1 MKKQHKITLVLILFI
16 LLTSFSFH
24 KFYVAIYQIN
34 HEPKK
39 KMIQV
44 TARLFVDDVNDALEK
59 KFGKKTF
66 LAEQKETAEDEILLK
81 KYLSEKFQLK
91 VNGEKKTLIFHSK
104 DLENNVLICYM
115 SFKDVS
121 KIKTL
126 EVENTI
132 LTELYEEQQ
141 NIIQTNF
148 NGEKQ
153 SLLLTVEKTKG
164 MLK

>member
-1 MKKQHKITLVLILFI
+1 MKKLHKFLYLFLLSI
-16 LLTSFSFH
+16 ILTSFGLH

-44 TARLFVDDVNDALEK
+44 TARLFVDDVNDAIEK
-59 KFGKKTF
+59 KYHKKTF
-66 LAEQKETAEDEILLK
+66 LGEEKESLEDEVLLK

-91 VNGEKKTLIFHSK
+91 VNGEKKAMNFHSK
-104 DLENNVLICYM
+104 ELENNVLICYL
-115 SFKDVS
+115 SIKDIT

-126 EVENTI
+126 EIENSVI
-132 LTELYEEQQ
+132 TELYDEQQ
-141 NIIQTNF
+141 NIVQTNF

-153 SLLLTVEKTKG
+153 SLLLTSEKTKG

>member
-1 MKKQHKITLVLILFI
+1 MRKLQKIIYIFILFS
-16 LLTSFSFH
+16 LLTSFGLH

-34 HEPKK
+34 HDSKK

-59 KFGKKTF
+59 KYHKKTF
-66 LAEQKETAEDEILLK
+66 LGEEKEVPEDELLLK

-91 VNGEKKTLIFHSK
+91 INGEKKAMNFLSK
-104 DLENNVLICYM
+104 ELENNVLICYLNI
-115 SFKDVS
+115 KDIT

-126 EVENTI
+126 EIENSVI
-132 LTELYEEQQ
+132 TELYDEQQ

-153 SLLLTVEKTKG
+153 SLLLTSEKTKG